1 MKIFK
6 LTYRLAKKQSLSLF
20 LVFCEFF
27 FGIKSLNSMCLRLH
41 ILFIDY
47 PQHMLKYIVS
57 SQQFSILQTILKPS
71 KTKKIQ
77 NKACNMNSQGLC
89 QHMQKL

>member
-20 LVFCEFF
+20 LVSCEFF
-27 FGIKSLNSMCLRLH
+27 FSIKSLNSMCLRLQ

-57 SQQFSILQTILKPS
+57 SQQFSLLQNILKPS
-71 KTKKIQ
+71 KTKKKVKI
-77 NKACNMNSQGLC
+77 KHAI
-89 QHMQKL
+89 